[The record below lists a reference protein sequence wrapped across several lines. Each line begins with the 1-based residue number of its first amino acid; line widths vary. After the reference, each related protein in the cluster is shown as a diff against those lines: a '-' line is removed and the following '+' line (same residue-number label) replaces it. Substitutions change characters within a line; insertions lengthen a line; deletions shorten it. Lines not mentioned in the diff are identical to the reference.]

1 MESKCLSF
9 AKDSITKLMVVSLKK
24 KKIKSLLDIT
34 DSSCLIVSLANKI
47 NNHFVK

>member
-24 KKIKSLLDIT
+24 KKSSPYWISLT
-34 DSSCLIVSLANKI
+34 AV
-47 NNHFVK
+47 V